1 MASKGRCLQE
11 AGITEMSPERGPF
24 PQGRLADLEEV
35 GNWLTA
41 SHRWGRIE
49 QSGFWAS

>member
-1 MASKGRCLQE
+1 MASKGRCLE
-11 AGITEMSPERGPF
+11 DAGITEMSPERGLF
-24 PQGRLADLEEV
+24 PQGMLADLEEV
-35 GNWLTA
+35 GNCLTA